1 MIIIIVLDRNSL
13 GNKKDYHSFKKQQ
26 QLRGGGCFLS
36 EQISII
42 KLCLW
47 DHGQLNGI
55 CFHLYITT
63 KVYLHCVPSSKNLE
77 ILVLPTMEC

>member
-47 DHGQLNGI
+47 DHGQL
-55 CFHLYITT
+55 
-63 KVYLHCVPSSKNLE
+63 KWYLLPSLHHYKS
-77 ILVLPTMEC
+77 LPTLCAK